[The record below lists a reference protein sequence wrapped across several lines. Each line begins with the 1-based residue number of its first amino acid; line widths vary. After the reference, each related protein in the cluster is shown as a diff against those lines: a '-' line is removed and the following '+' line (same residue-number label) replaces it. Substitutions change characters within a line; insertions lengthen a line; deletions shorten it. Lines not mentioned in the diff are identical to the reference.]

1 MSSNLVKRSVTGILF
16 VVVMVGCILAGPIPF
31 AVLFALI
38 AALAVREFSSLANAY
53 GGVRVNVAIT
63 SLGGAYLF
71 LGAMACC
78 TLASDARVFLP
89 YVVLLLYLLVSEL
102 YLKRKDPV
110 GNWAYTVLSQVY
122 VAMPFSLLCVLAFRA
137 DPASSSVVY
146 EPLLP
151 LSVFVFLW
159 LSDTGAYCVGSLLGR
174 HRLFERISPKKSWE
188 GSIGGAVFAVA
199 ASLVF
204 ARFCP
209 FMSWGQWVGLSV
221 VVVVF
226 GTWGDLT
233 ESLLKRHYGI
243 KDSGNILPGHGG
255 LLDRFDSSLM
265 AIPAAAVYLLAF
277 DLY

>member
-122 VAMPFSLLCVLAFRA
+122 VAMPFSLLCMLAFRV
-137 DPASSSVVY
+137 DPAASSVVY

>member
-38 AALAVREFSSLANAY
+38 TALAVREFSSLANAY

-89 YVVLLLYLLVSEL
+89 YVALLLYLLVSEL

-122 VAMPFSLLCVLAFRA
+122 VAMPFSLLCMLAFRV
-137 DPASSSVVY
+137 DPAASSVVF

-151 LSVFVFLW
+151 
-159 LSDTGAYCVGSLLGR
+159 
-174 HRLFERISPKKSWE
+174 
-188 GSIGGAVFAVA
+188 
-199 ASLVF
+199 
-204 ARFCP
+204 
-209 FMSWGQWVGLSV
+209 
-221 VVVVF
+221 
-226 GTWGDLT
+226 
-233 ESLLKRHYGI
+233 
-243 KDSGNILPGHGG
+243 
-255 LLDRFDSSLM
+255 
-265 AIPAAAVYLLAF
+265 
-277 DLY
+277 